1 MKYSEAWDNCL
12 EIIKDNIP
20 ESSFRTWFEPIR
32 PVKMTGSTLTIKVP
46 SSYFPEFIE
55 AHFIDILSKTLKRV
69 IGPEAKLVYEVP
81 VVKDATVRYP
91 ATKPASGI
99 SNPDIALPKEKVQK
113 IEDPYIIPGIKGI
126 TVNPNLNPNYSFD
139 NLIEGDCNRLGR
151 AAGMAIAENP
161 GSTAY
166 NPFFVYG
173 GPGLGKTHLAQA
185 IGIDIKE
192 RFPDKVVLY
201 VTANHF
207 QTHYMDAVIKS
218 SPTNPA
224 PRTPSSR
231 YSTICTSSAS
241 S

>member
-91 ATKPASGI
+91 ATKPAS
-99 SNPDIALPKEKVQK
+99 
-113 IEDPYIIPGIKGI
+113 
-126 TVNPNLNPNYSFD
+126 
-139 NLIEGDCNRLGR
+139 
-151 AAGMAIAENP
+151 
-161 GSTAY
+161 
-166 NPFFVYG
+166 
-173 GPGLGKTHLAQA
+173 H
-185 IGIDIKE
+185 
-192 RFPDKVVLY
+192 
-201 VTANHF
+201 
-207 QTHYMDAVIKS
+207 
-218 SPTNPA
+218 
-224 PRTPSSR
+224 PRHQGHHRQPQPQPQLLLR
-231 YSTICTSSAS
+231 QPHRG
-241 S
+241 